1 MVKKLYFCDDKCGI
15 MKDFLKNM
23 PQFLVSGTVVA
34 AVLYLTLA
42 PKPLPDNDIN
52 WFKHTD
58 KIVHAV
64 MMAGV
69 YLAVALD
76 YIKHRRQ
83 PCGLPPAA
91 LGCILAAVIVFG
103 GSIELLQGAMDMG
116 RGCDLYDFIAD
127 SAGACS
133 GYLISMRYSG
143 RMASWL
149 YG

>member
-1 MVKKLYFCDDKCGI
+1 
-15 MKDFLKNM
+15 M

-76 YIKHRRQ
+76 
-83 PCGLPPAA
+83 
-91 LGCILAAVIVFG
+91 
-103 GSIELLQGAMDMG
+103 
-116 RGCDLYDFIAD
+116 
-127 SAGACS
+127 
-133 GYLISMRYSG
+133 
-143 RMASWL
+143 
-149 YG
+149 

>member
-1 MVKKLYFCDDKCGI
+1 MVKKLYFCDDKYGI
-15 MKDFLKNM
+15 MKDFLRNM

-83 PCGLPPAA
+83 PCGLAP
-91 LGCILAAVIVFG
+91 G
-103 GSIELLQGAMDMG
+103 GSGIYSCRCDSVWRIYRVASGSYGYGA
-116 RGCDLYDFIAD
+116 R
-127 SAGACS
+127 
-133 GYLISMRYSG
+133 MRSV
-143 RMASWL
+143 
-149 YG
+149 